1 MSRKLFTIGYEKA
14 TSAAVLGELAR
25 AKVKL
30 LVDTRAV
37 ASSRRAGF
45 SKSLLAASL
54 AEQGITYIHL
64 RKLGTPADGRAA
76 ARSGDVKTL
85 WRIYNKHLQTPEA
98 TEAMEELVSLVG
110 STGPVCL
117 LCYEREPDHCHRSRI
132 AEILHERTGIAV
144 ENLVAPLF

>member
-1 MSRKLFTIGYEKA
+1 
-14 TSAAVLGELAR
+14 V
-25 AKVKL
+25 KV

-37 ASSRRAGF
+37 ASSQRAAF
-45 SKSLLAASL
+45 SKSLLAAFL
-54 AEQGITYIHL
+54 AELGITYIHL